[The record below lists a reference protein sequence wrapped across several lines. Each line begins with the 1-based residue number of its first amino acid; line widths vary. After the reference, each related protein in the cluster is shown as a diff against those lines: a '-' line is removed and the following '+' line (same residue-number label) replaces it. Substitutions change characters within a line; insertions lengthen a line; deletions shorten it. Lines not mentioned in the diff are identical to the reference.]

1 MGSLGALQILENWLE
16 DGFAVFLVITDV
28 RDQERN
34 AGEFLVV
41 LAIGGIVLS
50 WAHEGKDFLRKQSLE
65 GNHVSLG
72 ACVARARFQDAVGVQ
87 AFDDSRERMIIT
99 CC

>member
-1 MGSLGALQILENWLE
+1 M
-16 DGFAVFLVITDV
+16 
-28 RDQERN
+28 
-34 AGEFLVV
+34 
-41 LAIGGIVLS
+41 LAIGGKVLS
-50 WAHEGKDFLRKQSLE
+50 WAHKGKDFLRKQRLE

-72 ACVARARFQDAVGVQ
+72 VCVAGACFQYAIGVQ